1 MENNQLAQLTIEDPL
16 KIFQQAKEYIDSDF
30 DHAISLTTIAAEIA
44 AKKRMY
50 ALEAE
55 ILTFY
60 ARVIRLYGDPYQ
72 SLAILS
78 KAFRVAS
85 SEVEDNH
92 VLLAYIYRE
101 YGAIYSDSF
110 DDFITGSEYFFKCLK
125 LNAPEIQG
133 VIFNN
138 LGSNFIGI
146 EKFDEAI
153 RYLKK
158 GEKISREKED
168 YYVLSYILENF
179 GELYK
184 KQKRYDLALE
194 FFDKALSTVAIAI
207 EKLGPNKDLFFVKTK
222 ISTELTKCYFLK
234 GDINAA
240 KQMVMLGREIA
251 IEHNFKSSFSEL
263 LFLEGKILLSEN
275 EKDRFFNLFGEAKL
289 LAIENSF
296 YTDIIKWYAELQQIS
311 EQKKDFK
318 SALEYSKEILKI
330 KNENTAKNNQIKI
343 SDILVDKERE
353 ILELEKRSAEIY
365 RQKEELEQFAYIVT
379 HDLKTPLSNI
389 FKYSELFYYK
399 TKSKIDPKYM
409 EYMKYLDYVLEN
421 SKHLSL
427 MLTDLMQFTSLGKED
442 KLIRSCKADEILIE
456 VLSKNKDLIEQ
467 NGAQVL
473 YCNLPRLTI
482 RKFHLQLLFDNLVR
496 NAIKFRRKD
505 ISPTIKIN
513 CTENDQYY
521 QFSVMD
527 NGIGIPKEY
536 QDKIFHIYK
545 QLDKVNYEGT
555 GMGLAIC
562 KKIVNVYQGDIWLE
576 NNLNTGCTFHFNI
589 LKSK

>member
-55 ILTFY
+55 ILTFH

-101 YGAIYSDSF
+101 YGTIYSDSF

-240 KQMVMLGREIA
+240 KEMVVLGKEFA
-251 IEHNFKSSFSEL
+251 IEHNF
-263 LFLEGKILLSEN
+263 
-275 EKDRFFNLFGEAKL
+275 
-289 LAIENSF
+289 
-296 YTDIIKWYAELQQIS
+296 
-311 EQKKDFK
+311 
-318 SALEYSKEILKI
+318 
-330 KNENTAKNNQIKI
+330 
-343 SDILVDKERE
+343 
-353 ILELEKRSAEIY
+353 
-365 RQKEELEQFAYIVT
+365 
-379 HDLKTPLSNI
+379 NI
-389 FKYSELFYYK
+389 
-399 TKSKIDPKYM
+399 
-409 EYMKYLDYVLEN
+409 
-421 SKHLSL
+421 
-427 MLTDLMQFTSLGKED
+427 
-442 KLIRSCKADEILIE
+442 
-456 VLSKNKDLIEQ
+456 
-467 NGAQVL
+467 
-473 YCNLPRLTI
+473 
-482 RKFHLQLLFDNLVR
+482 
-496 NAIKFRRKD
+496 
-505 ISPTIKIN
+505 
-513 CTENDQYY
+513 
-521 QFSVMD
+521 
-527 NGIGIPKEY
+527 
-536 QDKIFHIYK
+536 
-545 QLDKVNYEGT
+545 
-555 GMGLAIC
+555 
-562 KKIVNVYQGDIWLE
+562 
-576 NNLNTGCTFHFNI
+576 
-589 LKSK
+589 